1 MIGFGQ
7 AGKSIQEYTSLN
19 GDSAIE
25 CIEHDSLEFT
35 RIMSQRMGVKYKG
48 KPFTGTKCGYFNEDT
63 KRIVSPI
70 VYIEGKIY
78 GYSYDYYENGN
89 KAVET
94 YFENGKV
101 IGKYT
106 MWNEDGT
113 LFKESECGWVNG
125 NHRCVDITNKSKK

>member
-1 MIGFGQ
+1 MKKLLLILFCLPMIGFGQ

-63 KRIVSPI
+63 KRIVSPK

-78 GYSYDYYENGN
+78 GYSYDYYETSNN
-89 KAVET
+89 SFHAR
-94 YFENGKV
+94 
-101 IGKYT
+101 
-106 MWNEDGT
+106 
-113 LFKESECGWVNG
+113 LFLDNQP
-125 NHRCVDITNKSKK
+125 NPNRSKNRFK